1 MRQSRSSVVLTVV
14 CGAMFLMPGRGWTAE
29 PSPAVTPPE
38 PVGEVREDIA
48 WVQAT
53 TGHPPVPGDKTYS
66 LRDATTGL
74 GWALPPHV
82 LEGFLEQ
89 EVDELSVVSP
99 TRYEAT
105 PAYRAATEVN
115 AGRARLRLESEPYGE
130 LVEEVGGK
138 VVPYR
143 RVGLPF
149 PDISPTD
156 PQAGRK
162 VVQNFIR
169 ADRGGGRAGQDI
181 YVYVLGAGNGSLAHE
196 QTVPSGFTPLWTEQ
210 AHGTVV
216 RRLTVDMLYAQLEHD
231 TSATELRKT
240 RFDFVDPPDMKDNKL
255 VALRSLNPVELQRG
269 FMYMRETRKATA
281 AAMPKMNELFA
292 GTHFPLD
299 LFWGWDGLEYYW
311 NFQLVGEAFVPAIV
325 RSQLPNPRFTGRW
338 GSIPDNTDNWELRR
352 SFAVLAQSREE
363 GNPFPY
369 RLMFFD
375 KEMQLVNMVLLYDK
389 DGRFAGTFQATYFQ
403 DAPTGLPMGSALVLR
418 LRNNPDASVVFF
430 HRERTCITENTPDKL
445 ELFSPASLLAGKTIR
460 GYLDSAGYL
469 ARSTARS
476 TAVSMR

>member
-1 MRQSRSSVVLTVV
+1 MRQSSSSVVLTVV

-29 PSPAVTPPE
+29 PSPVATPPE

-53 TGHPPVPGDKTYS
+53 TGHTPVPGDKTYS
-66 LRDATTGL
+66 LRDETTGL

-89 EVDELSVVSP
+89 EVDALSVVSP
-99 TRYEAT
+99 TRYVAT
-105 PAYRAATEVN
+105 QAYRAATEVN
-115 AGRARLRLESEPYGE
+115 AGKARLRLESEPYGE
-130 LVEEVGGK
+130 LVEEVEGK

-143 RVGLPF
+143 RAGLPF

-162 VVQNFIR
+162 VIQNFIR
-169 ADRGGGRAGQDI
+169 ADRGGGQAAQDI
-181 YVYVLGAGNGSLAHE
+181 YAYVLGAGNSSLAHE
-196 QTVPSGFTPLWTEQ
+196 QSVPSGFTPLWTDQ
-210 AHGTVV
+210 ARGTVV
-216 RRLTVDMLYAQLEHD
+216 RRLTLDMLYAQLEHD
-231 TSATELRKT
+231 TSAVELRKA

-255 VALRSLNPVELQRG
+255 VAIRSLNPAELQRG
-269 FMYMRETRKATA
+269 FMYLRETRKATA
-281 AAMPKMNELFA
+281 AAMPRMHEFFA

-299 LFWGWDGLEYYW
+299 MFWGWDGLEYYW
-311 NFQLVGEAFVPAIV
+311 HFQLVGEAFVPAIV
-325 RSQLPNPRFTGRW
+325 RSKLPNPRFTGRW

-352 SFAVLAQSREE
+352 SFAVLAQSRET

-369 RLMFFD
+369 RLIFFD

-403 DAPTGLPMGSALVLR
+403 DAPTGLPAGSALVLR
-418 LRNNPDASVVFF
+418 LRNKPDASVVAFN
-430 HRERTCITENTPDKL
+430 RERTFITENTPNKL
-445 ELFSPASLLAGKTIR
+445 DLFSPASLLSGKTIR
-460 GYLDSAGYL
+460 GYLNNAGYL
-469 ARSTARS
+469 TRTAAGSTAL
-476 TAVSMR
+476 SMR

>member
-1 MRQSRSSVVLTVV
+1 M
-14 CGAMFLMPGRGWTAE
+14 
-29 PSPAVTPPE
+29 
-38 PVGEVREDIA
+38 GEVREDIA

-99 TRYEAT
+99 TRYVAT

-115 AGRARLRLESEPYGE
+115 AGQARLRLESEPYGE

-143 RVGLPF
+143 RAGLPF

-169 ADRGGGRAGQDI
+169 ADRGGGRAAQDI
-181 YVYVLGAGNGSLAHE
+181 YAYVLGAGDGSLAHE
-196 QTVPSGFTPLWTEQ
+196 QTVPSGFTPLWTDQ
-210 AHGTVV
+210 ARGTVV
-216 RRLTVDMLYAQLEHD
+216 RRLTLDMLYAQLEHD
-231 TSATELRKT
+231 TSAAELRKA

-255 VALRSLNPVELQRG
+255 VAIRSLNPVELQRG

-281 AAMPKMNELFA
+281 AAMPRMHELFA

-299 LFWGWDGLEYYW
+299 MFWGWDGLEYYW
-311 NFQLVGEAFVPAIV
+311 HFQLVGEAFVPAIV
-325 RSQLPNPRFTGRW
+325 RSKLPNPRFTGRW

-352 SFAVLAQSREE
+352 SFAVLAQSREA

-375 KEMQLVNMVLLYDK
+375 KEMQLVTMTLLYDK

-403 DAPTGLPMGSALVLR
+403 DAPTGLPAGSALVLR
-418 LRNNPDASVVFF
+418 LRNKPDASVVVF
-430 HRERTCITENTPDKL
+430 HRERTFITENTPDKL
-445 ELFSPASLLAGKTIR
+445 DLFSSASLLTGKTIR

-469 ARSTARS
+469 ARAAAGSA
-476 TAVSMR
+476 AVAMR